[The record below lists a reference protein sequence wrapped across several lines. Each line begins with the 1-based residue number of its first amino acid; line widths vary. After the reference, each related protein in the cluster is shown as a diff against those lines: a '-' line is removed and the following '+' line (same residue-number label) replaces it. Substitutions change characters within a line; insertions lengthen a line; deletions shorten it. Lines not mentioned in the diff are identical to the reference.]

1 MSMVVSCFTLI
12 SKSRLHPIIYLLIV
26 VSLACIFYY
35 DYFHKHISEH
45 VVVPKSDMKKI
56 IPLDIEIE
64 FSLMIVICDSC
75 IMFVV
80 YGMNYLEQ

>member
-1 MSMVVSCFTLI
+1 MN
-12 SKSRLHPIIYLLIV
+12 
-26 VSLACIFYY
+26 LAHIFYY
-35 DYFHKHISEH
+35 DYFHKHISKH

-56 IPLDIEIE
+56 TPLDIEIE

-80 YGMNYLEQ
+80 HWMNNLAAMSSKNKIKALKL